1 MFYQKS
7 LSQRAPSILKDTFE
21 LGWFSQGAK
30 ADKGR
35 AEEGKAKQAQKDSG
49 KQVDYKSSR
58 FKNKFKVA
66 PDKMNPEFCDQLL
79 RTS

>member
-7 LSQRAPSILKDTFE
+7 LSQRVPSILKDTFGQ
-21 LGWFSQGAK
+21 GWFSQGAK

-49 KQVDYKSSR
+49 KQVDYKTSR
-58 FKNKFKVA
+58 FKKQIQSRSRQN
-66 PDKMNPEFCDQLL
+66 E
-79 RTS
+79 S